1 MVEIILNL
9 VDNPLFIPRYGRG
22 NTLPGLYNHRLHH
35 LTPATYTAI
44 EPRLASLHTS
54 AHRDHRAGV
63 PYYIFSNR
71 DMPGLTSRYATEAW
85 VDRHSARSTSSYSS
99 TSTAPTSIHSN
110 QRSEGTRE
118 ATNSHNKPSEDA
130 ASHPT
135 AYYESTST
143 DTFDSLLDSED
154 GSSDDGCTV
163 TSRIPP
169 LPVYRKPIL
178 VPTVHPSNYKI
189 YPELFPSLDRMFI
202 RHDEFTPDG
211 NMNLRVD
218 TQLPHR
224 PQRFV
229 QLFHLRMYHLDAR
242 VFSLRRYC
250 RESGREVCRTKREY
264 SSSSSEGRQTLQRSV
279 SSVFKS
285 LGTRHQFRRQ
295 HSTSSLA
302 SHESSHSDK
311 RPDSSLSMRSGKRGD
326 CSTASSCAE
335 RKPKDRKI
343 PTNTIKLMFTNYAS
357 VQVQKKGGDLSPKR
371 YEFEWWGQR
380 YSWKRS
386 YNANLGTASFHL
398 ICDGQNDS
406 FLANIVPEARAPNEV
421 VCDEMDGGWIP
432 PCTMWFSR
440 ELDATSA
447 E

>member
-1 MVEIILNL
+1 M
-9 VDNPLFIPRYGRG
+9 
-22 NTLPGLYNHRLHH
+22 
-35 LTPATYTAI
+35 
-44 EPRLASLHTS
+44 
-54 AHRDHRAGV
+54 
-63 PYYIFSNR
+63 
-71 DMPGLTSRYATEAW
+71 EAW

-99 TSTAPTSIHSN
+99 TSTAPTSIHSS
-110 QRSEGTRE
+110 QRSERTRGTP
-118 ATNSHNKPSEDA
+118 NSHKKPSEDA

-135 AYYESTST
+135 AYYESSST
-143 DTFDSLLDSED
+143 DTFDSLLDSEEE
-154 GSSDDGCTV
+154 SSDDGCTDL
-163 TSRIPP
+163 SRIPP

-202 RHDEFTPDG
+202 RHDEFTSDG

-229 QLFHLRMYHLDAR
+229 QLFHLRMYDLEAR
-242 VFSLRRYC
+242 VFSLRRYF

-264 SSSSSEGRQTLQRSV
+264 TTNSSDGRQALQRSV

-285 LGTRHQFRRQ
+285 LGARHQFRRQ
-295 HSTSSLA
+295 HSTSTLF
-302 SHESSHSDK
+302 SHKSAHSDK
-311 RPDSSLSMRSGKRGD
+311 RSDSSLSMRSGKRD
-326 CSTASSCAE
+326 VCSTASSCAE
-335 RKPKDRKI
+335 REPKGRET

-357 VQVQKKGGDLSPKR
+357 VQVQKRGGGPAPKR

-386 YNANLGTASFHL
+386 YNANLNTTSFHL
-398 ICDGQNDS
+398 VCGDQNDF
-406 FLANIVPEARAPNEV
+406 FLANIVPEARSPNEV
-421 VCDEMDGGWIP
+421 VCDEMDGGWMP

-440 ELDATSA
+440 ELDATLA